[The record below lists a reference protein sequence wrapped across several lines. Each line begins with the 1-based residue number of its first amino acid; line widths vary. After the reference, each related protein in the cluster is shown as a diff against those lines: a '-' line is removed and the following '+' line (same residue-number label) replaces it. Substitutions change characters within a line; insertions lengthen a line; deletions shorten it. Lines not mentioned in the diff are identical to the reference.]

1 VEQLGTLDLFTSDEA
16 GVAGVDDVHTAQHLT
31 HDHFDVLVVDLHALQ
46 TVDVLHFVD
55 DVLSQPFDAL
65 QAQDIVRVGRTV
77 DDHFALVHHLAIVH
91 QHLLFLG
98 NQELVADA
106 FEVGDDQTL
115 LVLGVLAER
124 NRTRDFGE
132 HAGIL
137 GRTGFEQ
144 FGHTRQTPGNVA
156 GLLRFL
162 RNTRQDLTHL
172 HVLTIANGDQCAD
185 RERDVDRMLGAGNA
199 HLFARLIDQLDLR
212 THHGL
217 DTARLGRDHHQ
228 RRQARDLVHL
238 VGNRHAF
245 FDVLE
250 AHTTVVLGHD
260 RAGERIPRSQ
270 TLASLDR
277 VAIAHGNG
285 GTVRNLVA
293 LTLATVVVEDDDFA
307 GTRDGDT
314 FTLGIRDVTQAD
326 CEAHRTGRL
335 GLDRAGHGCTRC
347 GTTDVERTHRQLRAR
362 LTDRLRRDHT
372 DGFTTVDHGATTQV
386 AAVAVCAQAVTR
398 FAGERRAD
406 LDFVDTQRVDE
417 VDIVFVQQRAGLD
430 GRFLRVGIDDVDGCN
445 AAQNAVAQ
453 RLDDFTA
460 FHQGLHGIALGGA
473 AVIFGNDQ
481 ILRDVDQTTGQV
493 TRVRRLER
501 RIGQTLTS
509 TVSRDEVLEYVQ
521 TFTEVRRDGGLDN
534 RAVRLCHQ
542 AAHAGQLTDLCGG
555 APGPGVGHHVDGIE
569 G

>member
-1 VEQLGTLDLFTSDEA
+1 
-16 GVAGVDDVHTAQHLT
+16 
-31 HDHFDVLVVDLHALQ
+31 
-46 TVDVLHFVD
+46 
-55 DVLSQPFDAL
+55 
-65 QAQDIVRVGRTV
+65 
-77 DDHFALVHHLAIVH
+77 
-91 QHLLFLG
+91 
-98 NQELVADA
+98 
-106 FEVGDDQTL
+106 
-115 LVLGVLAER
+115 
-124 NRTRDFGE
+124 
-132 HAGIL
+132 
-137 GRTGFEQ
+137 
-144 FGHTRQTPGNVA
+144 
-156 GLLRFL
+156 
-162 RNTRQDLTHL
+162 
-172 HVLTIANGDQCAD
+172 AD

-217 DTARLGRDHHQ
+217 ATARLGRDHHQ

-238 VGNRHAF
+238 LGNRHAF

-326 CEAHRTGRL
+326 CEAPRTGRL

-362 LTDRLRRDHT
+362 RTDRLRRDHT
-372 DGFTTVDHGATTQV
+372 DGFTAVDHGATTQV

-473 AVIFGNDQ
+473 AIIFGNDQ

-501 RIGQTLTS
+501 RVGQALTRP
-509 TVSRDEVLEYVQ
+509 VSRDEVLEYVQ
-521 TFTEVRRDGGLDN
+521 TFTEVRREGGLDN

-569 G
+569 GLLTHFLAETVHDGLGGELLHHGLADAVAGLAPDVHHVVVAFLGGDQTGGVLLVDFLHFAGGLSKDFFLDGRHDHVAHGDRDTAACGEAEARLHELVGEDD